1 LNIKKR
7 IVPIV
12 LFFALIASSIAV
24 GQWKVNAAAD
34 VTPPYISGISVDYS
48 KVCSGQ
54 DVTITVNAS
63 DDSGAVDYAYVE
75 YLSPSQNY
83 IYYAYLY
90 PDANGKLVATMPITS
105 EDELGVYKPL
115 YIAASDA
122 AENIS
127 EVYNVDFYSTGDLRA
142 MIWGNFEVTTLTQT
156 PPRGLSS
163 VNVTTHAGSDGKI
176 TGTSIL
182 MEYAKQY
189 SSSYTPAPGKEITGL
204 SEGMYQVRYAAK
216 DGLPAGPSTLI
227 YVKGPEFD
235 VDNGVLLKYNG
246 PGGDVVIPDNMGIA
260 SIGSQAFSGCSTLR
274 SVTMP
279 DSINSIGGRAFSG
292 SSLSSINLS
301 KNLTSIGIEAFR
313 GCNNLTNVVVPSGV
327 TSIGWSAFDSCI
339 SLASI
344 TLPDGLTSIGNGAF
358 WYCTSLTS
366 INLPSGMTKIE
377 SSTFYNCT
385 KLTNVILPA
394 TLTSIDSS
402 AFGNC
407 SSLKSLDIPA
417 GVQKIGDNAF
427 SSCSNLETVNLPAS
441 LKVIDYQ
448 AFYGCKN
455 LKNIVLPENLTTIGN
470 SAFNLCTSI
479 TSIKIPAGATI
490 GNSAFFACYS
500 LENVVLPD
508 GLTKIG
514 DYCFQNCTSLS
525 KITLPASMVEVGTAT
540 FDGCSK
546 LSTIIAYPLSDP
558 TAYTG
563 TYRFIPSNAVIYTL
577 PGAIGYDTAPWSS
590 FMHKYITP
598 DSIELTTM
606 PLRTEYYTGQS
617 INLSGIVVT
626 GTYGN
631 IKAQVPVTAANIS
644 GFNSSSPATGQKV
657 TVNVDGKTATFD
669 VNITDKAFAPEST
682 GNIAMG
688 KTITSSSAFTNG
700 TYATDG
706 SAVVANYAN
715 ITNPGLQWVQV
726 DLGETKNLCEIDL
739 WHYFGDTRAY
749 HDVIVQL
756 SDDSTFGTGVTT
768 VYNNDRD
775 NSAKL
780 GAGVDFEYAET
791 TAGLNIA
798 FNTAKARYVRIY
810 SNGST
815 ANTYNHISEIGIYG
829 WMPIIQAESISLS
842 KASAEVGTGETY
854 ALAANFLPANTTN
867 KGVTWSSS
875 NTSVATVS
883 TTGAVTGIK
892 PGTATIT
899 ATSVDGGFKATC
911 EMTVTLAP
919 SKLSAGKTVTTSSA
933 FNNAAFVTDGYKGT
947 DKYSDSINSG
957 LQYVQM
963 DLGAYYDV
971 TKVNLWHYFGD
982 GRTYHDV
989 IVQVSNDPT
998 FATDVTTVFN
1008 NDTNNSAL
1016 LGTGK
1021 DAEYAETSA
1030 GKTMTFDK
1038 VNARYVRIYS
1048 NGSSIN
1054 GWNHFVEAE
1063 VYGFDGPVV
1072 SAASISLNKTTDAIT
1087 TGGTSTLTAKV
1098 MPLNT
1103 TNKNVTWSSSDET
1116 VATVSV
1122 AGVVTGV
1129 KAGTATITATTAD
1142 GSSQKATCDVTVT
1155 LAPKNLSAGKAVTT
1169 SSAFNNAAFVT
1180 DGYKGTDKYS
1190 DSVNSGLQYVQMD
1203 LGAYYDLTKINL
1215 WHYFGDGRTYKDV
1228 IVQVSNDLTFATDVT
1243 TVFNNDTNNSAL
1255 LGTGKDAEYA
1265 ETSAGKTMT
1274 FDKVNARYVRIYSN
1288 GSSVNAWNHVV
1299 EAEVYGFDGPVVSA
1313 ASVSLNKTSDTIAI
1327 GGSTALTAKVMPL
1340 NTTNKNVTWSSSDTS
1355 VAAVSTSGVV
1365 TGAKVGTAT
1374 ITATTV
1380 DGSFTATCT
1389 VTVTE
1394 PVGNLAAGKA
1404 VTSSSFTSPSAVT
1417 DGYKSTD
1424 QYAGSVGSGLS
1435 WIQVDMGASLD
1446 VNHVNLWHYFGDGR
1460 TYHDVIV
1467 QFSDDPNFVNNVT
1480 TVYNNDKDNTA
1491 GFGIGKESEYA
1502 ETSAGKSIDFTAV
1515 KARYARIY
1523 SNGSTANG
1531 WNHVVEVEISKEVQR
1546 TNYAK
1551 GAAATT
1557 SSSFKNLN
1565 VATDNSLNT
1574 GYADGSAGLHWIQ
1587 YDLGSAQ
1594 DINEINLW
1602 HYFLD
1607 GRTYHDVVV
1616 QVSND
1621 PTFTTDVKTVYNNDT
1636 NNSAGLGIGTDAEY
1650 AETSAGKCIT
1660 FASYKAQY
1668 VRLYSNGSSIN
1679 TYNHYVEVEICN
1691 NLASGM
1697 QATSSPGFTS
1707 LNSITDGLKTGYSN
1721 GSTGLQWIQYDLG
1734 SVQDINE
1741 VNLWHY
1747 YLDGRTYHD
1756 VIVQVSND
1764 PDFLTGVT
1772 TVYNNDTNNSALLGA
1787 GSDSE
1792 YAETAAGK
1800 KITFS
1805 TKKAQY
1811 VRIYSNGSSIN
1822 AYNHY
1827 VEVEICNNLAAGK
1840 TAAATSSAFTNMGSL
1855 TDGNKSAGYAEGLIS
1870 GLQWVQLDL
1879 GSVKSVNRINLWHYY
1894 LDGRTYHDV
1903 IVQVSNDPTFSSGV
1917 KTVYNNDKDNSA
1929 GFGAGSD
1936 SEYAETSAGKTIDFS
1951 AADAQYVRIYSNG
1964 STANGWNHYVEV
1976 EVLGN

>member
-1 LNIKKR
+1 LKIKKR
-7 IVPIV
+7 IIPIV

-24 GQWKVNAAAD
+24 GQWKVSAAAD

-54 DVTITVNAS
+54 DVTITVDAT
-63 DDSGAVDYAYVE
+63 DDSGKVDHAYVE
-75 YLSPSQNY
+75 YLSPYQDY

-122 AENIS
+122 AGNVS
-127 EVYNVDFYSTGDLRA
+127 EVYNVDFYSTGDRRA
-142 MIWGNFEVTTLTQT
+142 MVWGNFEVTTFTQT

-189 SSSYTPAPGKEITGL
+189 SLSYTPAPGKEITGL
-204 SEGMYQVRYAAK
+204 SEGMYEVRYASK
-216 DGLPAGPSTLI
+216 DGLPAGPSTLV

-235 VDNGVLLKYNG
+235 VYNGVLLKYNG
-246 PGGDVVIPDNMGIA
+246 PGGDVVIPDNMGIT
-260 SIGSQAFSGCSTLR
+260 SIGYQAFFYCSSLK

-279 DSINSIGGRAFSG
+279 DSITSLGGRAFG
-292 SSLSSINLS
+292 ESSISSINLS
-301 KNLTSIGIEAFR
+301 KNLTSIGSEAFR
-313 GCNNLTNVVVPSGV
+313 NCKNLTYVALPSGV
-327 TSIGWSAFDSCI
+327 ASIGSAAFTGCI
-339 SLASI
+339 NISSLI
-344 TLPDGLTSIGNGAF
+344 LPDSLTSIGNFAF
-358 WYCTSLTS
+358 SDCDSLTSIDLPSGLTKIESDTFYSCSKLTSISLPEGLTKIDSFAFSNCSSLTSIAIPEGVTRIERDTFYWCKKLESVSLPSSLTFIDDSGFNSCSALKSLTIPPNVTYIGGEAFALCTSLTT
-366 INLPSGMTKIE
+366 IYAYPMTA
-377 SSTFYNCT
+377 
-385 KLTNVILPA
+385 PA
-394 TLTSIDSS
+394 PNSS
-402 AFGNC
+402 AFR
-407 SSLKSLDIPA
+407 
-417 GVQKIGDNAF
+417 GV
-427 SSCSNLETVNLPAS
+427 PAS
-441 LKVIDYQ
+441 
-448 AFYGCKN
+448 A
-455 LKNIVLPENLTTIGN
+455 VLY
-470 SAFNLCTSI
+470 
-479 TSIKIPAGATI
+479 KIP
-490 GNSAFFACYS
+490 SAA
-500 LENVVLPD
+500 
-508 GLTKIG
+508 
-514 DYCFQNCTSLS
+514 
-525 KITLPASMVEVGTAT
+525 
-540 FDGCSK
+540 
-546 LSTIIAYPLSDP
+546 
-558 TAYTG
+558 
-563 TYRFIPSNAVIYTL
+563 
-577 PGAIGYDTAPWSS
+577 GYDAAPWSS
-590 FMHKYITP
+590 FVSKYIAP
-598 DSIELTTM
+598 DSIELTTT
-606 PLRTEYYTGQS
+606 PLKTEYYTGQS
-617 INLSGIVVT
+617 INLAGIVVT

-631 IKAQVPVTAANIS
+631 IKAQTPVTLANIS
-644 GFNSSSPATGQKV
+644 GFNSSTPANGQKV

-669 VNITDKAFAPEST
+669 VNITDKAFAPQGT
-682 GNIAMG
+682 GDMAQG
-688 KTITSSSAFTNG
+688 KAITSSSALING
-700 TYATDG
+700 AYATDVSI
-706 SAVVANYAN
+706 SATSYAN
-715 ITNPGLQWVQV
+715 LATPGLQWVQV
-726 DLGETKNLCEIDL
+726 DLGETKNINEIGL

-756 SDDSTFGTGVTT
+756 SDDSTFATGVTT

-780 GAGVDFEYAET
+780 GAGTDYEYAET
-791 TAGLNIA
+791 IAGMNIA

-815 ANTYNHISEIGIYG
+815 ANSYNHYSEILISGEL
-829 WMPIIQAESISLS
+829 PIVPAESVSLN

-854 ALAANFLPANTTN
+854 ALAANFLPSNTTN

-875 NTSVATVS
+875 DESIATVS
-883 TTGAVTGIK
+883 SAGVVTGVK
-892 PGTATIT
+892 PGTAIIT
-899 ATSVDGGFKATC
+899 ATTVDGGFKATC

-919 SKLSAGKTVTTSSA
+919 SKLST
-933 FNNAAFVTDGYKGT
+933 
-947 DKYSDSINSG
+947 
-957 LQYVQM
+957 
-963 DLGAYYDV
+963 
-971 TKVNLWHYFGD
+971 
-982 GRTYHDV
+982 
-989 IVQVSNDPT
+989 
-998 FATDVTTVFN
+998 
-1008 NDTNNSAL
+1008 
-1016 LGTGK
+1016 
-1021 DAEYAETSA
+1021 
-1030 GKTMTFDK
+1030 
-1038 VNARYVRIYS
+1038 
-1048 NGSSIN
+1048 
-1054 GWNHFVEAE
+1054 
-1063 VYGFDGPVV
+1063 
-1072 SAASISLNKTTDAIT
+1072 
-1087 TGGTSTLTAKV
+1087 
-1098 MPLNT
+1098 
-1103 TNKNVTWSSSDET
+1103 
-1116 VATVSV
+1116 
-1122 AGVVTGV
+1122 
-1129 KAGTATITATTAD
+1129 
-1142 GSSQKATCDVTVT
+1142 
-1155 LAPKNLSAGKAVTT
+1155 GKAVTT
-1169 SSAFNNAAFVT
+1169 SLAFNNAGFVT

-1190 DSVNSGLQYVQMD
+1190 DSVNSGLQYVQID
-1203 LGAYYDLTKINL
+1203 LGAYYDLTKVNL

-1228 IVQVSNDLTFATDVT
+1228 VVRVSNDPTFATEAT
-1243 TVFNNDTNNSAL
+1243 TVFNND
-1255 LGTGKDAEYA
+1255 KDNTAGFGIGAQDEYP
-1265 ETSAGKTMT
+1265 ETSAGKTIT
-1274 FDKVNARYVRIYSN
+1274 FDKVNARYVRIYSG
-1288 GSSVNAWNHVV
+1288 GSSANGWNHVV
-1299 EAEVYGFDGPVVSA
+1299 EAEVYGYDGPAVSA
-1313 ASVSLNKTSDTIAI
+1313 ASVSLNKTADTIAV
-1327 GGSTALTAKVMPL
+1327 GATTALTAKIMPL

-1355 VAAVSTSGVV
+1355 MATVNSSGVV

-1374 ITATTV
+1374 ITATAA
-1380 DGSFTATCT
+1380 DGSSQKAECT

-1394 PVGNLAAGKA
+1394 PVGNLAAGKT
-1404 VTSSSFTSPSAVT
+1404 VTSSAAFTSLAAAN
-1417 DGYKSTD
+1417 DGYKNTD
-1424 QYAGSVGSGLS
+1424 QFAGSVGSGLS

-1480 TVYNNDKDNTA
+1480 TVYNNDANNSALLGGGKDT
-1491 GFGIGKESEYA
+1491 EYA
-1502 ETSAGKSIDFTAV
+1502 ETSAGKSIDFSTV

-1546 TNYAK
+1546 TNYTK

-1574 GYADGSAGLHWIQ
+1574 GYADGSSGLHWIQ
-1587 YDLGSAQ
+1587 YDLGAQQ

-1607 GRTYHDVVV
+1607 GRTYHDVIV

-1621 PTFTTDVKTVYNNDT
+1621 PTFATGVKTVYSNDA
-1636 NNSAGLGIGTDAEY
+1636 NNSAGLGAGSDAEY
-1650 AETSAGKCIT
+1650 AETSAGKSIT
-1660 FASYKAQY
+1660 FPTEKAQY

-1691 NLASGM
+1691 NLASGL
-1697 QATSSPGFTS
+1697 QTTSSPGFTS
-1707 LNSITDGLKTGYSN
+1707 LNVINDGLKTGYSN

-1764 PDFLTGVT
+1764 PDFETGVT

-1800 KITFS
+1800 KISFS

-1855 TDGNKSAGYAEGLIS
+1855 TDGNKSSGYAEGLIS

-1879 GSVKSVNRINLWHYY
+1879 GAAKSINRINLWHYF

-1903 IVQVSNDPTFSSGV
+1903 IVQVSNDPTFSTGV
-1917 KTVYNNDKDNSA
+1917 KTVFNNDKDNSA

-1964 STANGWNHYVEV
+1964 STANGWNHLVEV